1 MKQVLTFISL
11 ILLATGCSTD
21 SDSLQSILGQENTHF
36 RGNSIGDKFKKVL
49 KETEDDHVV
58 SNTENGINCEIQVA
72 ETEMLVRYEF
82 DQEELY
88 SIQAD
93 IFFSDSTELMQFQE
107 ELVSLYNDNYGEV
120 NENGGFLVWKAR
132 ANSGAEVQFAV
143 ADESI
148 EFGRPKLSLTIYNF
162 GY

>member
-1 MKQVLTFISL
+1 MKQILISICV
-11 ILLATGCSTD
+11 ILLATGCGTE
-21 SDSLQSILGQENTHF
+21 SDSLQLILGQENTHF
-36 RGNSIGDKFKKVL
+36 RGNSIGDKFNKVL

-58 SNTENGINCEIQVA
+58 SKTETGISCEIQVA

-93 IFFSDSTELMQFQE
+93 IFFSDTMELANFQE
-107 ELVSLYNDNYGEV
+107 DLVNLYNKNYGEV

-132 ANSGAEVQFAV
+132 GNSGLEVQFAV